1 MVCVDVEYTVDKSHS
16 TRSFVSS
23 VTSEGLQSNYDGSSF
38 TPVETRKVF
47 GMTFFCHRHN
57 EIEQR
62 IIDKSTNLDYQTK
75 KLRLPLAPEINIKVE
90 SLPKLNFLYQ
100 EV

>member
-1 MVCVDVEYTVDKSHS
+1 M
-16 TRSFVSS
+16 
-23 VTSEGLQSNYDGSSF
+23 TSEGLQSNYDGSSF

-47 GMTFFCHRHN
+47 GMQFFCHQHN

-75 KLRLPLAPEINIKVE
+75 KLRLPLALEQNMKTE
-90 SLPKLNFLYQ
+90 SLPKLNQISRSMILNYRKINLQ
-100 EV
+100 SYLI